1 MSDARDDFSPLLRSV
16 MARCNYRVVG
26 EAELADICAGQPLAM
41 LFLSGDHWRVAESDD
56 VAAILPELDG
66 AMGGHVVPLIA
77 ARADERALQR
87 RFRFARYPALV
98 FLRLGD
104 YLGAIEGIRDWADYM
119 REIPEILEREPSV
132 PPAFRLPAGCGTD
145 AVH

>member
-1 MSDARDDFSPLLRSV
+1 MSDRRDDYSPLLRSV
-16 MARCNYRVVG
+16 MDRRGYRVVG
-26 EAELADICAGQPLAM
+26 EADLLEMCAGQPLAV
-41 LFLSGDHWRVAESDD
+41 LFLAGDHWRVAESDD
-56 VAAILPELDG
+56 VAAILPELDD

-77 ARADERALQR
+77 AKADERALQR